1 MNNQVKIFISIIVIL
16 ILGTI
21 ATVIIQSKVNSVP
34 TGPSKYAAFAQC
46 LVNKGAKFY
55 GAFWCP
61 HCQAQEKDF
70 QMTREALANIGLYTE
85 CSTLDASG
93 QTQVCIDK
101 GIKSYPTW
109 IFADSSQLSGEIPL
123 QQLADKT
130 SCVLPQ

>member
-1 MNNQVKIFISIIVIL
+1 MNNQVKIFVSIIVIL
-16 ILGTI
+16 VLGTI
-21 ATVIIQSKVNSVP
+21 ATVIIQSKVNSTP
-34 TGPSKYAAFAQC
+34 AGPGKYDAFAQC
-46 LVNKGAKFY
+46 LKNKGATFY

-70 QMTREALANIGLYTE
+70 QMTRQALANIGLYTE

-109 IFADSSQLSGEIPL
+109 IFADGSQLSGEIPL

-130 SCVLPQ
+130 SCTLPQ